1 MERIHLMARAGGL
14 EIAAAYVQPG
24 IGGQGWRIYPAAG
37 SRLRW
42 IGASRL
48 VRFADGTERLLV
60 ITEVRPRAVA
70 WLTAREV

>member
-42 IGASRL
+42 IGRASCR
-48 VRFADGTERLLV
+48 ERV
-60 ITEVRPRAVA
+60 SIDV
-70 WLTAREV
+70 